1 MWTGSN
7 TYKWRI
13 RPVLLMSGCA
23 LVLAACQTSYVAVDR
38 QPSAALLL
46 PCQDPELVPDP
57 ESASSEQ
64 INVERINV
72 AKAYVDCK
80 QRHGD
85 LVTFVKGGRSGHDSH

>member
-1 MWTGSN
+1 MSTGSN
-7 TYKWRI
+7 TYKR
-13 RPVLLMSGCA
+13 RTRLVLVMSGCA
-23 LVLAACQTSYVAVDR
+23 LVLAACQNSYVAVDR

-46 PCQDPELVPDP
+46 PCRDPELVPDP

-80 QRHGD
+80 QRHDD
-85 LVTFVKGGRSGHDSH
+85 LVIFVKGGRSGHDAH

>member
-1 MWTGSN
+1 
-7 TYKWRI
+7 
-13 RPVLLMSGCA
+13 LA
-23 LVLAACQTSYVAVDR
+23 LAACQSSYVAVDR

-46 PCQDPELVPDP
+46 PCRDPELVPDP

-85 LVTFVKGGRSGHDSH
+85 LVTFVKGGRSGNDPY

>member
-1 MWTGSN
+1 MWIESN
-7 TYKWRI
+7 TYNCRI

-85 LVTFVKGGRSGHDSH
+85 LVTFVKGGRSGHDPH

>member
-1 MWTGSN
+1 
-7 TYKWRI
+7 
-13 RPVLLMSGCA
+13 VL
-23 LVLAACQTSYVAVDR
+23 
-38 QPSAALLL
+38 
-46 PCQDPELVPDP
+46 DP

-85 LVTFVKGGRSGHDSH
+85 LVTFVKGSRSGHDPH